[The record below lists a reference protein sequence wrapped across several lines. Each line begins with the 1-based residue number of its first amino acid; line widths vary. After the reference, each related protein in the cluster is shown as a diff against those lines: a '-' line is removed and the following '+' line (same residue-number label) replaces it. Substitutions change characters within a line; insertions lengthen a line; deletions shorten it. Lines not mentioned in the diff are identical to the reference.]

1 MPYAAARRRLFGPTA
16 SALIALSF
24 IAAPAVAAETSKAET
39 SKAGAKK
46 AGTPAAAKQ
55 APGTYNFAI
64 PAKPLGQALEDFG
77 RVTGLSVI
85 YADKAAAAAPAPA
98 LSGGMSAE
106 EALKRLTAGS
116 GATYRFVNPTTVTV
130 ETPVAPVVGGDAL
143 QLGPV
148 VVSAS
153 GHATALRDAPA
164 SISVI
169 DSKEFEKRPVRDL
182 TEVLSRVEGVTLR
195 RAGNLRNIQIRG
207 FDSNYVLSMVDGK
220 RVDTTTSVFRGNDYD
235 TGWVNGDAIE
245 RVEVVRGPMSSLYGS
260 DAVGGVVNVIT
271 KKPGDKWIGS
281 VNGGYTFQEDRNAGD
296 SWKTGFYAAGPI
308 APTLGAKIYGAY
320 DRRLGDEDVNP
331 PAANGTRQPG
341 VNDSRNANI
350 NGELVWS
357 PDARTD
363 VTLDGGFSERSH
375 ADSQTILRQS
385 YGVSYKG
392 GFDFGSIEAK
402 AYGDRIRNLD
412 GNISGQK
419 NPNTSTNQAADIK
432 AVVPV
437 NLWGQTLSFGGD
449 VRRSTLEDPST
460 IVGLPGT
467 ASYRATD
474 TEEVSQY
481 SLFVEDE
488 IVITDDLRLTFGNRY
503 DHHEMFG
510 GHNSPRAYLVYHLTD
525 AITLKTGW
533 SKAFKAPT
541 LLQTSTNWGSVS
553 CGSATVGCYII
564 GNPDLKPE
572 TSISK
577 EIGLSADFGKY
588 GGGFTLF
595 RNDLK
600 DMVDITSRTANRTL
614 ARSYSN
620 FVGYLPDGRPIFEY
634 QNIAKAR
641 TQGVEANLF
650 FEPANG
656 VMVRANYTYL
666 DATNRSGSTSLP
678 LVYRSRHTANASV
691 DWEIDERWS
700 AFFTASYIGSQYVSV
715 PSNGV
720 NKIKQDGFATFDIG
734 GAYKL
739 TDNVTVT
746 AGVINIADKE
756 VKRTN
761 TSEFNEEG
769 RRYFITATTRF

>member
-1 MPYAAARRRLFGPTA
+1 MRHVPARRLFGPTA
-16 SALIALSF
+16 TALIALTL
-24 IAAPAVAAETSKAET
+24 IAAPAAAAD
-39 SKAGAKK
+39 AKK
-46 AGTPAAAKQ
+46 AGAPPAADKQ
-55 APGTYNFAI
+55 AAGTFNFSI

-77 RVTGLSVI
+77 RVTGLSVV
-85 YADKAAAAAPAPA
+85 YADKAAAAAPAAA
-98 LSGGMSAE
+98 LSGRMSAVD
-106 EALKRLTAGS
+106 ALNRLTAGS
-116 GATYRFVNPTTVTV
+116 GVAYRFVNPTTVTV
-130 ETPVAPVVGGDAL
+130 EKPPAPVVGGDAL

-148 VVSAS
+148 VVSAA
-153 GHATALRDAPA
+153 GHATNLRDAPA

-207 FDSNYVLSMVDGK
+207 FDSNYVLSMVDGR
-220 RVDTTTSVFRGNDYD
+220 RVDATTSVFRGNDYD
-235 TGWVNGDAIE
+235 TGWVNSDAIE

-281 VNGGYTFQEDRNAGD
+281 VNGGYTFQENRDSGD

-308 APTLGAKIYGAY
+308 VQGLLGAKIYGNY
-320 DRRLGDEDVNP
+320 DRRLGDEEVNP
-331 PAANGTRQPG
+331 RAANGTRQPG
-341 VNDSRNANI
+341 VNDSRNSNL
-350 NGELVWS
+350 NGELIWS

-363 VTLDGGFSERSH
+363 VTADFGFSERSH

-385 YGVSYKG
+385 GGVTYKG

-402 AYGDRIRNLD
+402 VYGDKIRNLD
-412 GNISGQK
+412 GNIAGQK
-419 NPNTSTNQAADIK
+419 NPNSSTSIAADAK
-432 AVVPV
+432 AVVPID
-437 NLWGQTLSFGGD
+437 LWGQTLSFGGD
-449 VRRSTLEDPST
+449 VRRNTLQDPST

-467 ASYRATD
+467 ATFRATD
-474 TEEVSQY
+474 TEKVSQY
-481 SLFVEDE
+481 SLFAEDE
-488 IVITDDLRLTFGNRY
+488 IAITDDLRLTLGNRF
-503 DHHEMFG
+503 DHHEKFG

-525 AITLKTGW
+525 AVTLKTGW

-541 LLQTSTNWGSVS
+541 LLQTSQNWGSVS

-577 EIGLSADFGKY
+577 EFGVSADFGKH
-588 GGGFTLF
+588 GGGVTLF

-614 ARSYSN
+614 ARSYAN

-641 TQGVEANLF
+641 TQGVEASLF
-650 FEPANG
+650 FEPADG

-666 DATNRSGSTSLP
+666 DATNRSGAITLP

-691 DWEIDERWS
+691 DWEIDERWT
-700 AFFTASYIGSQYVSV
+700 AFFTTSYIGSQYVNV
-715 PSNGV
+715 PTNGV
-720 NKIKQDGFATFDIG
+720 NKIKQDGFVTFDIG
-734 GAYKL
+734 GGYKL
-739 TDNVTVT
+739 TDNVTLT
-746 AGVINIADKE
+746 AGIINIANKE
-756 VKRTN
+756 IKRTN

-769 RRYFITATTRF
+769 RRYFISATTRF

>member
-1 MPYAAARRRLFGPTA
+1 MPYAAVRRRLFGPTA

-24 IAAPAVAAETSKAET
+24 IAAPAVAQTN
-39 SKAGAKK
+39 KAG
-46 AGTPAAAKQ
+46 AKQ
-55 APGTYNFAI
+55 APGTYSFAI

-85 YADKAAAAAPAPA
+85 YADKAAAAAPAAA
-98 LSGGMSAE
+98 LTGAMSAE
-106 EALKRLTAGS
+106 EALNRLTAGS

-130 ETPVAPVVGGDAL
+130 EKPVAPIVGGDAL

-153 GHATALRDAPA
+153 GHASTLRDAPA

-281 VNGGYTFQEDRNAGD
+281 VNGGYTFQENRESGD

-308 APTLGAKIYGAY
+308 VQGLLGAKIYGAY
-320 DRRLGDEDVNP
+320 DRRLGDEEVNP

-350 NGELVWS
+350 NGELVWT

-363 VTLDGGFSERSH
+363 VTADFGFSERSH

-385 YGVSYKG
+385 YGLSYKG

-412 GNISGQK
+412 GNIAGQK
-419 NPNTSTNQAADIK
+419 NPNTSTSVAADAK
-432 AVVPV
+432 AVIPI

-449 VRRSTLEDPST
+449 VRRNTLEDPST

-467 ASYRATD
+467 ASFRATD

-541 LLQTSTNWGSVS
+541 LLQTSPNWGSVS

-614 ARSYSN
+614 APSYSN
-620 FVGYLPDGRPIFEY
+620 FVGYLPDGRPIFGY

-641 TQGVEANLF
+641 TQGLEANLF
-650 FEPANG
+650 FEPAHG

-666 DATNRSGSTSLP
+666 DATNRSGSLTLP

-700 AFFTASYIGSQYVSV
+700 AFFTASYVGSQYVSV

-734 GAYKL
+734 GGYKL
-739 TDNVTVT
+739 TDNVTLT
-746 AGVINIADKE
+746 AGVINIANKE
-756 VKRTN
+756 IKRTN

>member
-1 MPYAAARRRLFGPTA
+1 MLHAAARRRLFGPTA

-24 IAAPAVAAETSKAET
+24 IAAPAVAQTN
-39 SKAGAKK
+39 KAGANK
-46 AGTPAAAKQ
+46 AGAPAAAAKQ
-55 APGTYNFAI
+55 APGTYNFSI

-85 YADKAAAAAPAPA
+85 YADKAAAAAPAAA
-98 LSGGMSAE
+98 LSGAMSAE
-106 EALKRLTAGS
+106 EALSRLTAGS
-116 GATYRFVNPTTVTV
+116 GAAYRFVNPTTVTV
-130 ETPVAPVVGGDAL
+130 EKPVAPVIGGDAL

-153 GHATALRDAPA
+153 GHASTLRDAPA

-235 TGWVNGDAIE
+235 TGWVNSDAIE

-281 VNGGYTFQEDRNAGD
+281 VNGGYTFQENRDSGD

-308 APTLGAKIYGAY
+308 VQNLGAKIYGNY
-320 DRRLGDEDVNP
+320 DRRLGDEEVNP

-385 YGVSYKG
+385 YGLSYKG

-402 AYGDRIRNLD
+402 AYGDRIRNID
-412 GNISGQK
+412 GNIAGQK
-419 NPNTSTNQAADIK
+419 NPNTSTSQAADIK
-432 AVVPV
+432 AVIPIS
-437 NLWGQTLSFGGD
+437 LWSQTLSLGGD
-449 VRRSTLEDPST
+449 VRRSTLQDPST

-467 ASYRATD
+467 AGFRATD
-474 TEEVSQY
+474 TEKVSQY
-481 SLFVEDE
+481 SLFAEDE
-488 IVITDDLRLTFGNRY
+488 IVIADDLRLTFGNRF
-503 DHHEMFG
+503 DHHEKFG

-525 AITLKTGW
+525 AVTLKTGW

-541 LLQTSTNWGSVS
+541 LLQTSPNWGSVS

-614 ARSYSN
+614 ARGYSN

-634 QNIAKAR
+634 QNVAKAR
-641 TQGVEANLF
+641 TQGLEANLF
-650 FEPANG
+650 FEPADG

-666 DATNRSGSTSLP
+666 DATNRSGSITLP

-700 AFFTASYIGSQYVSV
+700 AFFTASYIGSQYVNV

-734 GAYKL
+734 GGYKL
-739 TDNVTVT
+739 TDNVTLT
-746 AGVINIADKE
+746 AGVLNIANKE
-756 VKRTN
+756 IKRTN

-769 RRYFITATTRF
+769 RRYFISATTRF